1 MIPVQNTKH
10 LMLDLDTRNAVKTG
24 ILKVVPV
31 KYIWEAFEVAT
42 GVALG
47 IKDPHASKKPAK
59 DSCADLIHKR
69 LQQIA
74 DYENDHDDKK

>member
-31 KYIWEAFEVAT
+31 KYIWGGFR
-42 GVALG
+42 
-47 IKDPHASKKPAK
+47 
-59 DSCADLIHKR
+59 SCYRGGLRDQGSAC
-69 LQQIA
+69 
-74 DYENDHDDKK
+74 